1 VLRYAF
7 SIQLPSLR
15 RVIHNSHERAGA
27 HSVFEESHDAMVRV
41 ESGTGIW
48 PLRTVLRGRKVDGV
62 GKDRE
67 MRCLIGMAD
76 DSAAGAVLDAV

>member
-1 VLRYAF
+1 MTPWCVW
-7 SIQLPSLR
+7 SQ
-15 RVIHNSHERAGA
+15 
-27 HSVFEESHDAMVRV
+27 VRG
-41 ESGTGIW
+41 SGRFG
-48 PLRTVLRGRKVDGV
+48 RFLRGRKVDGV